1 MDHKGVRQILV
12 EDSDQRLTGI
22 ISYRSLLRLV
32 STGDVPVGQSV
43 PVKDVMD
50 RQPVTVTPQ
59 TSTLDAIRLL
69 RESEASALPVLS
81 GGRLV
86 GIVTE
91 HDFIPIIEHVLE
103 QQAEDE

>member
-1 MDHKGVRQILV
+1 MVR
-12 EDSDQRLTGI
+12 D
-22 ISYRSLLRLV
+22 
-32 STGDVPVGQSV
+32 
-43 PVKDVMD
+43 
-50 RQPVTVTPQ
+50 PVTVTPQ

-69 RESEASALPVLS
+69 READVTALPVLS